1 MSAKSNLKKNCFPD
15 SNHIF
20 FHQKLSLEGKNV
32 LPQILEA
39 HNNHSQPHHHEP
51 NFLTVFKKP
60 IISVYDRISHSQ
72 NTTVTNQVLNL
83 TGKKEGRAVCVVGQ
97 PKEFEKRGSITHQKQ
112 RKVMADMDAY
122 EQIRKYEESEEVV
135 LLQNNLPD
143 GLKKSPT
150 KKSDKKVFA
159 TDQKEPS
166 DYYYCIGQGNNSELV

>member
-1 MSAKSNLKKNCFPD
+1 M
-15 SNHIF
+15 
-20 FHQKLSLEGKNV
+20 
-32 LPQILEA
+32 
-39 HNNHSQPHHHEP
+39 
-51 NFLTVFKKP
+51 
-60 IISVYDRISHSQ
+60 
-72 NTTVTNQVLNL
+72 
-83 TGKKEGRAVCVVGQ
+83 VGQ

-135 LLQNNLPD
+135 LLQNNLAD
-143 GLKKSPT
+143 GLKKSP

>member
-1 MSAKSNLKKNCFPD
+1 M
-15 SNHIF
+15 
-20 FHQKLSLEGKNV
+20 
-32 LPQILEA
+32 
-39 HNNHSQPHHHEP
+39 
-51 NFLTVFKKP
+51 
-60 IISVYDRISHSQ
+60 
-72 NTTVTNQVLNL
+72 
-83 TGKKEGRAVCVVGQ
+83 VGQ

-150 KKSDKKVFA
+150 KKSDKKVFS